1 MEIIPFISFILGVMS
16 ILSPCIL
23 PILPIFVG
31 FSLKTK
37 SKLEI
42 FSFTY
47 GLFSIFVAVIF
58 LTAFFT
64 AIVYE
69 YIIYFRLISAILL
82 IIIGILMLLNYSF
95 RFKSI
100 SHNNINSFGLGF
112 LTSIAWAPCYGGY
125 LISLIALLVSS
136 NDVAYA
142 TFNIIV
148 YALGFALTL
157 LVLSL
162 LISKINIDKLVSKT
176 NILPNIFGILIIIGG
191 VYLFLTSLMVIF

>member
-42 FSFTY
+42 FSFTC

-64 AIVYE
+64 ATVYE
-69 YIIYFRLISAILL
+69 YINYFRLISAILL
-82 IIIGILMLLNYSF
+82 IIIGIVMLLNYSF
-95 RFKSI
+95 SFKSI
-100 SHNNINSFGLGF
+100 SHNNFNSFGLGF

-191 VYLFLTSLMVIF
+191 VYLFLTSLLVIF

>member
-1 MEIIPFISFILGVMS
+1 
-16 ILSPCIL
+16 
-23 PILPIFVG
+23 
-31 FSLKTK
+31 
-37 SKLEI
+37 
-42 FSFTY
+42 
-47 GLFSIFVAVIF
+47 
-58 LTAFFT
+58 
-64 AIVYE
+64 
-69 YIIYFRLISAILL
+69 
-82 IIIGILMLLNYSF
+82 MLLNYSF
-95 RFKSI
+95 SFKSI

-176 NILPNIFGILIIIGG
+176 NILLI
-191 VYLFLTSLMVIF
+191 YLVF

>member
-95 RFKSI
+95 SFKSI

-112 LTSIAWAPCYGGY
+112 LTS
-125 LISLIALLVSS
+125 
-136 NDVAYA
+136 
-142 TFNIIV
+142 
-148 YALGFALTL
+148 
-157 LVLSL
+157 
-162 LISKINIDKLVSKT
+162 
-176 NILPNIFGILIIIGG
+176 
-191 VYLFLTSLMVIF
+191 LMVIF